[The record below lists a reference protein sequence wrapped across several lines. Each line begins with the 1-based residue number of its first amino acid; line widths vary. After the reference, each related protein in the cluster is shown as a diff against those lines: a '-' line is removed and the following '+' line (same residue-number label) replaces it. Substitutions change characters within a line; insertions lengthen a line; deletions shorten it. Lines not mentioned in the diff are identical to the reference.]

1 MFESPTSLDLTPFR
15 EQWRR
20 SRRGPRDIKKLAE
33 TMLTSYRYHLEPGPP
48 YDAAKFLQ
56 LCGFRVEQH
65 EELTTGIGR
74 DGRPRTYAGILVP
87 MNGLVMLSRAFGPR
101 VMRFT
106 VAHEAG
112 HLVMHPHMTEL
123 HRDPPLDGSRND
135 QRRPQLEEQADTLAA
150 YFCMPEDDIRSAFWA
165 RFHTGAFEL
174 NDATAFALFRAN
186 IWDVRPRWK
195 SMRVASRELAGA
207 NCFDRYPFN
216 SLADQFGVSLE
227 AMAIRLEELDL
238 LAPDPMW
245 TPFRPW
251 S

>member
-1 MFESPTSLDLTPFR
+1 MFESPTSLDLTPLR

-20 SRRGPRDIKKLAE
+20 SRRGPRDIKELAE

-48 YDAAKFLQ
+48 YYAAKFLQ
-56 LCGFRVEQH
+56 LYGVRIEQH
-65 EELTTGIGR
+65 EELTTRIGR
-74 DGRPRTYAGILVP
+74 DGRQRRHAGILVP
-87 MNGLVMLSRAFGPR
+87 KSGLVMLSRAFGPK

-123 HRDPPLDGSRND
+123 HRDPPLDGSRSD
-135 QRRPQLEEQADTLAA
+135 QRRPLIEEQADTLAA
-150 YFCMPEDDIRSAFWA
+150 HFCMPEADIRAAFRA

-174 NDATAFALFRAN
+174 NDATAFALFRGN

-195 SMRVASRELAGA
+195 SMRVASRELARA
-207 NCFDRYPFN
+207 TCFDRYPFD
-216 SLADQFGVSLE
+216 SLADQFGVSPE

>member
-135 QRRPQLEEQADTLAA
+135 QRRPHLEEQADTLAA

-186 IWDVRPRWK
+186 IWDVRPRWEVDE
-195 SMRVASRELAGA
+195 SGFPRTRRSQLFRQIPFQLSCRSIRGVARG
-207 NCFDRYPFN
+207 D
-216 SLADQFGVSLE
+216 GH
-227 AMAIRLEELDL
+227 
-238 LAPDPMW
+238 
-245 TPFRPW
+245 
-251 S
+251 